1 MDINHSEKVVTF
13 KMGAEYFGISI
24 FRVMSIEKTEH
35 ITRMPDLPQ
44 HIKGILNLRG
54 DIIPIIDLRQFML
67 KTIPN
72 EYDSNR
78 IIVVKVDNTLAGLIV
93 DEATE
98 VLDIPNENVQG
109 ISLAGSDLNRFMK
122 VAKVN
127 DKLVMILDIEAL
139 VKESDI
145 ANAINEVKGIL
156 NE

>member
-24 FRVMSIEKTEH
+24 FRVMSIEKIDH

-44 HIKGILNLRG
+44 YIKGILNLRG

-67 KTIPN
+67 KTTVKD
-72 EYDSNR
+72 YDSNR
-78 IIVVKVDNTLAGLIV
+78 IIVVKVENTFAGLIV

-98 VLDIPNENVQG
+98 VLDIPSENVQG
-109 ISLAGSDLNRFMK
+109 VSLAGSDLSHFMK

-127 DKLVMILDIEAL
+127 ERLIMILDIETL

-145 ANAINEVKGIL
+145 AKALDEVKNII
-156 NE
+156 